1 MNTPNKMETRP
12 NISYR
17 NKDSFKIKAE
27 EITPI
32 TGIPKDPTEVLIA
45 GMPEEIVM

>member
-1 MNTPNKMETRP
+1 METRP

-32 TGIPKDPTEVLIA
+32 TGIPKDPMEVFIA
-45 GMPEEIVM
+45 GIPEVMVM